1 MRETPS
7 QTAGPYVHIGC
18 TPRVTGIN
26 SVYNQDLGG
35 SPISEGAIGKVIE
48 ITGVVTDGAGDPV
61 TDGMIE
67 TWQADAHGLFPG
79 ESGADPKVTGWA
91 RIALD
96 GDGAFALKTVKPGP
110 TPDQAPHIA
119 LWITARGL
127 NAGLQTRMYF
137 GDEDNDADLLLPL
150 IEESK
155 RATLITQATSQTT
168 HRFDICLQGDAETV
182 FLDI

>member
-18 TPRVTGIN
+18 TPRITGIE
-26 SVYNQDLGG
+26 SVYDQDLGG
-35 SPISEGAIGKVIE
+35 SPISEGAIGEIIE
-48 ITGVVTDGAGDPV
+48 ITGVVTDGAGDLV

-67 TWQADAHGLFPG
+67 TWQADAKGLFPG
-79 ESGADPKVTGWA
+79 QTGADPKVTGWA

-96 GDGAFALKTVKPGP
+96 GDGAFALRTVKPGR

-137 GDEDNDADLLLPL
+137 GDEDNAADLLLPQ
-150 IEESK
+150 IEADR
-155 RATLITQATSQTT
+155 RATLITQATSPTT
-168 HRFDICLQGDAETV
+168 HRFDISLQGEGETV